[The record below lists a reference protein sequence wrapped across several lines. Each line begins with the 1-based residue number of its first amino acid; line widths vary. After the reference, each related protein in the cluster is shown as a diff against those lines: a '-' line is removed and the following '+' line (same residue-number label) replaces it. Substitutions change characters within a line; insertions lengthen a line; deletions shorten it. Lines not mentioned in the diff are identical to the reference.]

1 MRFWKTCLNFLGMSC
16 LKCNKWIILWCADR
30 RIKLKKYKVVDLGE
44 GKETIGY
51 ADTID
56 EIKRLAKQWIDNV
69 TEEAAVFYY
78 PLNEETGKYKFSER
92 KFLETY

>member
-1 MRFWKTCLNFLGMSC
+1 
-16 LKCNKWIILWCADR
+16 
-30 RIKLKKYKVVDLGE
+30 LKKYKVVDLGE

-51 ADTID
+51 ADNIE
-56 EIKRLAKQWIDNV
+56 EIKILAKQWINNV

-78 PLNEETGKYKFSER
+78 PLNEETGKYRFSER

>member
-1 MRFWKTCLNFLGMSC
+1 MVLWKNIVSEESGDER
-16 LKCNKWIILWCADR
+16 IISWFDDR

-51 ADTID
+51 ADIID

-69 TEEAAVFYY
+69 TDEAAVFYY
-78 PLNEETGKYKFSER
+78 PLNEETGKHRFSER